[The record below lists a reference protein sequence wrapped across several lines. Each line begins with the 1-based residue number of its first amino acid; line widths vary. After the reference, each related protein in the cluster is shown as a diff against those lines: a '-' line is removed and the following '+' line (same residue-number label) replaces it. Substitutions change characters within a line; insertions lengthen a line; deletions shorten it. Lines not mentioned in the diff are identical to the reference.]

1 MMETEKWEE
10 IKNNARTLL
19 QPRCM
24 VCPVCNGKACA
35 GKAPGPGGKGEGL
48 TFQRNYSYLKEH
60 VKIHMDVLHSQFSP
74 DTSTELLNRTISLP
88 VLAAPIG
95 MVAFSLSD
103 ALNEYSYAQA
113 VVTGMSKAGSF
124 AFTGG
129 GVGDES
135 FYEPLKVIAEHSGQ
149 AIPTLK
155 PWTDEMLYE
164 RISLVEKAHPIAFA
178 VDIDTAG
185 VAHAAAAKSFIR
197 KKGPDDIRAICKR
210 TKLPF
215 IVKGIMTAGAA
226 IRAAEA
232 GVYGIVVSNH
242 GGRVMDDGLST
253 AEVLPQIRK
262 AVGEKI
268 KIFVDGGVRSGSDV
282 FKMLALGADYV
293 LIGRPY
299 AIAAYGGGADGVALY
314 TRKLQAELSEIM
326 EMTGCAAIQ
335 DITPDKVSIV

>member
-1 MMETEKWEE
+1 MGTETWEE
-10 IKNNARTLL
+10 IKKNARTLM

-74 DTSTELLNRTISLP
+74 DTSTELLSRTISLP

-103 ALNEYSYAQA
+103 NLNEYSYAKA
-113 VVTGMSKAGSF
+113 VVEGMIEAGSL

-129 GVGDES
+129 GAHDES
-135 FYEPLKVIAEHSGQ
+135 FYEPLKVIAEHNGQ

-155 PWTDEMLYE
+155 PWIDEILYE
-164 RISLVEKAHPIAFA
+164 RIFLTEQVNPIAFA

-185 VAHAAAAKSFIR
+185 LVHAAAAKSFIS
-197 KKGPDDIRAICKR
+197 KKGPDDLRAICER

-215 IVKGIMTAGAA
+215 IVKGIMTVGAA
-226 IRAAEA
+226 VKAAES

-253 AEVLPQIRK
+253 AEVLPEIRK
-262 AVGEKI
+262 AVGGKI
-268 KIFVDGGVRSGSDV
+268 KIFVDGGVRSGGDV

-299 AIAAYGGGADGVALY
+299 AVAAYGGGSDGVALY
-314 TRKLQAELSEIM
+314 TRKIQAELSDIM
-326 EMTGCAAIQ
+326 GMTGCTTIQ
-335 DITPDKVSIV
+335 EIGFDKVSIV

>member
-1 MMETEKWEE
+1 MTDAEKWEE
-10 IKNNARTLL
+10 IRNTARALM

-35 GKAPGPGGKGEGL
+35 GKTPGPGGKGEGL

-60 VKIHMDVLHSQFSP
+60 VKVNMDMLHGQFAP
-74 DTSTELLNRTISLP
+74 DTSTEFLGRTISLP
-88 VLAAPIG
+88 VFAAPIG

-103 ALNEYSYAQA
+103 AMNEYTYAEA
-113 VVTGMSKAGSF
+113 VVSGMLEAGSF

-129 GVGDES
+129 GIHDEC
-135 FYEPLKVIAEHSGQ
+135 FYDPLKVIGEHGGQ

-155 PWTDEMLYE
+155 PWPNDVFFE
-164 RISLVEKAHPIAFA
+164 RLALTEKVSPVAFA

-185 VAHAAAAKSFIR
+185 LVQASAAKSFVER
-197 KKGPDDIRAICKR
+197 KSADDIRAIR
-210 TKLPF
+210 EWTKLPF
-215 IVKGIMTAGAA
+215 IVKGIMTPAA
-226 IRAAEA
+226 AVKAADA

-253 AEVLPQIRK
+253 AEVLPAIRE
-262 AVGEKI
+262 AVGGRVR
-268 KIFVDGGVRSGSDV
+268 IFIDGGVRSGGDV

-299 AIAAYGGGADGVALY
+299 MIAAYGGKSGGVALY
-314 TRKLQAELSEIM
+314 TRKLQAELADFM
-326 EMTGCAAIQ
+326 GMTGCETIS
-335 DITPDKVSIV
+335 DIDRSKVEIV